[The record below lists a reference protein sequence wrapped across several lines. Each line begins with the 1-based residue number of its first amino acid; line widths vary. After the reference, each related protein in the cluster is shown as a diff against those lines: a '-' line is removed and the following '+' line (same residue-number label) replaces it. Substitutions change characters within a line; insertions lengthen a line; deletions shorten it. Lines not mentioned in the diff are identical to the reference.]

1 MIQIKNLVKTFESN
15 TVLNKISFNVNDRE
29 LVCIVGESGCG
40 KSVLLKCISKYLDKD
55 SGKVMLGYSDT
66 LEIGTLFQS
75 FALLPHKTVLENIVL
90 PLEVRGLS
98 TAKAMEVVELV
109 GLLGKQDLYPSKLLS
124 SQQQKVAI
132 ARALVTDPD
141 IWLLDEPFSSILDSE
156 SRTQM
161 QDIFLKLN
169 KTTLFVTHD
178 FDEAL
183 SIADKIL
190 IMKDGSIEQFDTPN
204 DILSNPASDYVQKI
218 ITQRRPDR

>member
-1 MIQIKNLVKTFESN
+1 MIRIENLVKKFESS
-15 TVLNKISFNVNDRE
+15 TILNGISFNVNDGE

-40 KSVLLKCISKYLDKD
+40 KSVLLKCISKY
-55 SGKVMLGYSDT
+55 DT
-66 LEIGTLFQS
+66 HDAGEIIIDDNLEIGTLFQS

-183 SIADKIL
+183 SIADKIM
-190 IMKDGSIEQFDTPN
+190 IMKDGSMEQFDTPN